1 MRIAE
6 YGKVFMYGEQKF
18 VVGEIVIA
26 TKGSIYDGLPGILME
41 VRDGADK
48 ETDNIHP
55 DLYCKFFEPILPSN
69 KKKISK
75 KSYLLQN
82 DYGTTE
88 KPSTSLVILSPQ
100 MLISYDDLKRSR
112 EKKKVYLLT
121 TDWAYNGRS
130 GTSSEV
136 YADMDDALKAF
147 EMSVCGEREY
157 EGISYFVSDPKFV
170 MDITD
175 NSVKAFVEGH
185 YVESHYELKIEEKDF
200 YVSEKFIAE
209 IGDFALKKRE
219 EKE

>member
-121 TDWAYNGRS
+121 TVVRGLLR
-130 GTSSEV
+130 
-136 YADMDDALKAF
+136 
-147 EMSVCGEREY
+147 
-157 EGISYFVSDPKFV
+157 KF
-170 MDITD
+170 MQIWTM
-175 NSVKAFVEGH
+175 H
-185 YVESHYELKIEEKDF
+185 
-200 YVSEKFIAE
+200 
-209 IGDFALKKRE
+209 
-219 EKE
+219 